1 MTKKNASDS
10 WINFD
15 FTMVHDVDP
24 KELRLNVYGTNES
37 EINLGS
43 DFSTLIARS
52 SISASSSSTSGF
64 AQAMQKGYEYASST
78 QSFLD
83 AISNLQNKIGTT
95 SSSSAASITTNNNSF
110 PISQPSQNI
119 QAEFKAASG
128 VITIVSAAVGV
139 VKSVIGLVKS
149 FSGGKKSSTATQTTI
164 QYSGIVNTTGTANIS
179 NNLYSIQFHQ
189 NSQAP
194 LIANRY
200 TPLYSGKIGILGA
213 TDQFYLNAWDFWYP
227 ECNSQHHKKELYFFN
242 FNSKFIYDQLISG
255 IYDNSNL
262 NQRISVQTYQAYLVN
277 NTIAE
282 KGYQTVSDAP
292 DYNTYR
298 KYNLFKFLEYTPESV
313 NNGVGFNTVHTTPK
327 SLFHTLDNDE
337 VRIEFGSY
345 YFGYGAG
352 DWSKTWFIKNEKFN
366 YPKIAIEIHYKI
378 IDPNYPLEDSRE
390 RVIYKV
396 IEPILDYKQFYTSP
410 RTGCPVM

>member
-1 MTKKNASDS
+1 
-10 WINFD
+10 
-15 FTMVHDVDP
+15 
-24 KELRLNVYGTNES
+24 
-37 EINLGS
+37 
-43 DFSTLIARS
+43 
-52 SISASSSSTSGF
+52 
-64 AQAMQKGYEYASST
+64 MQKGYEYASST

-139 VKSVIGLVKS
+139 VKSVIGPVKS